1 MACLGIS
8 SDCKDRKVFWFVTKL
23 WKKYSG
29 RESRTAVSLD
39 FKKIQEARNH
49 EYVAHVG
56 AKVPDDDLP
65 ALGGGCL
72 AEGEEEAPMQK

>member
-1 MACLGIS
+1 M
-8 SDCKDRKVFWFVTKL
+8 
-23 WKKYSG
+23 
-29 RESRTAVSLD
+29 SLD